1 VTSSGPSRRA
11 KEAVRL
17 WRRIAMLPDPNS
29 PRYRKA
35 TESEEQTLTRL
46 LRLTAAGWTLLIDRR
61 WPAGPALHSHLM
73 LVGPGGVFVVDVRA
87 PDARA
92 EEIDRIRAGAEA
104 VEDALAPHG
113 LSGAAVTP
121 LLVLTAGATE
131 TRSGRVWLVGV
142 SAVLPALLR
151 LPHRLDADA
160 IRTLAA
166 ALDGYEPLFLH
177 DSGVEPAVVDADAVA
192 HAQVVGQSAAA
203 LPRWMTFLDADQLT
217 LVRRHFGGPARI
229 SGAPG
234 TGKTVVGLH
243 RAARLAARGRGPIL
257 YVSPVQALTRV
268 QQKLFGRLAPDLTDT
283 VEFACLHDWAVDL
296 LRIRGHRPA
305 LDIAEECFA
314 AAWEG
319 HGGALSPIE
328 PDPRYWHDEIA
339 YVIKG
344 RGLADLESYL
354 ELPRPGRRVP
364 LQRAQRHAVWEL
376 YEAYEGIKKQREL
389 VDHADILL
397 DALAEVRRAPLTPR
411 YASVIAD
418 EVQDLT
424 LTAVRLLHE
433 LVGDAPD
440 GLVLIGDAQQAVY
453 PVGFHLAEAQITIR
467 GARAETLRRNFRNPS
482 AILQAAAKVGADDPY
497 DDLDGTTRTGRPPVE
512 ATVHSGRMLNVVA
525 RTEAE
530 LDRALVA
537 IVRDLGEVRA
547 EGLAGVALLAP
558 TLSDVDHYRALL
570 AGESMQSL
578 DRYDGGPTPA
588 LTIGTFHRCKGLE
601 FSVVLL
607 PRFDA
612 AVQGARTGRAT
623 AADRV
628 PLANRQLYVAMTR
641 ARDLLWL
648 GQVVSR

>member
-1 VTSSGPSRRA
+1 MTSSGPARRE
-11 KEAVRL
+11 KETVRL

-35 TESEEQTLTRL
+35 SESEEQTLTRL
-46 LRLTAAGWTLLIDRR
+46 LRLTAVGWTLLIDRG
-61 WPAGPALHSHLM
+61 WPSRPARHSHLV
-73 LVGPGGVFVVDVRA
+73 LIGPGGVFVIDVRPPGA
-87 PDARA
+87 AG
-92 EEIDRIRAGAEA
+92 EEIERIRAGAEA
-104 VEDALAPHG
+104 IEDALAAQG

-121 LLVLTAGATE
+121 ALVLTNGATE
-131 TRSGRVWLVGV
+131 TRSGPVWLVGV

-151 LPHRLDADA
+151 RPHRLDADA
-160 IRTLAA
+160 VRALAA
-166 ALDGYEPLFLH
+166 ALESYEPLFLH
-177 DSGVEPAVVDADAVA
+177 DSGVEPAVVDADPVA
-192 HAQVVGQSAAA
+192 HAHVLGESAAP

-243 RAARLAARGRGPIL
+243 RAARLAARRAGPIL

-268 QQKLFGRLAPDLTDT
+268 QERLFGRLAPDLTEA
-283 VEFACLHDWAVDL
+283 VEFACLHDWALDL
-296 LRIRGHRPA
+296 LRRRGHRPV
-305 LDIAEECFA
+305 LDASEECFA

-319 HGGALSPIE
+319 HGSPLSAIE

-344 RGLADLESYL
+344 RGLADLQSYL
-354 ELPRPGRRVP
+354 DLPRPGRRVP
-364 LQRAQRHAVWEL
+364 LQRAARHSVWEL

-397 DALAEVRRAPLTPR
+397 EALAEVRRAPLTPG
-411 YASVIAD
+411 YTCVIAD

-440 GLVLIGDAQQAVY
+440 GLLLIGDAQQAVY
-453 PVGFHLAEAQITIR
+453 PVGFHLAEAQIAIR

-482 AILQAAAKVGADDPY
+482 AILQAAAKVGADDSY

-512 ATVHSGRMLNVVA
+512 ATVHSGRMVNVVA
-525 RTEAE
+525 RTPAD
-530 LDRALVA
+530 LDRSLVA
-537 IVRDLGEVRA
+537 MVHDLAEVRA
-547 EGLAGVALLAP
+547 EGLADVAILAP
-558 TLSDVDHYRALL
+558 TLSDVDRYREILEGFPL
-570 AGESMQSL
+570 QPL
-578 DRYDGGPTPA
+578 DRYDGSATPA

-612 AVQGARTGRAT
+612 AVRGARTGTAT

-648 GQVVSR
+648 GQVTGA